1 MLKKLGLAILGL
13 SIISYSVYSFAFSK
27 GTETSIGQITTEDR
41 IFELNEAEINII
53 SPQNLSETI
62 KISGTLKAVNSTII
76 RAKTAGTI
84 ENVFFK
90 IGDKVKKG
98 DVLVTLEND
107 DQIIALA
114 ESSSNV
120 KSAIENLNTAKET
133 LARTEILNAKGYS
146 STAALDKAR
155 SDKVSTETSLEISK
169 AQFETAKKATI
180 DTVLDA
186 PHDGVVSARRVE
198 PAETV
203 AANTDLLAIVDI
215 TELEIVVN
223 IPTRSIAHVSIGD
236 EVNLGTDVSN
246 VTLAGEVVR
255 IAPVAN
261 EETRSVLVF
270 LKVMN
275 PNLDAWPGT
284 FATGEITTR
293 SADNVIAIPIESVL
307 KEDAKTYVLKVHDSK
322 IVKVEVHTESV
333 WENGKT
339 IVISDGISKG
349 DTILSRPLRGLAV
362 GDNVKI
368 VKV

>member
-186 PHDGVVSARRVE
+186 PHDGVVSA
-198 PAETV
+198 AETV

-261 EETRSVLVF
+261 EETRSVSVF